1 MRIMVTGC
9 AGFIGSK
16 VSEVLVREGNQVVGV
31 DNVNNAYD
39 ARLKEWRLSQLQ
51 QHRSFTFHKVDIVD
65 RKDLERLFQ
74 DQPIEAVVNLAARA
88 GVRQSVS
95 NPGVY
100 YETNVAGTLNLLT
113 LSRDHR
119 VKKFVLAST
128 SSLYGEG
135 ERPFREDQST
145 DRPLSPY
152 AASKKAAETLCYTYH
167 FLDGLDVSVLR
178 YFTVYGP
185 AGRPEMSIFRFI
197 RWIAEGERLM
207 LYGDGT
213 QERDFTYVDDVAHG
227 TALALKPVG
236 YEVVNIGSD
245 RPVSI
250 RHVISLLEDMLGRRA
265 RLEHRPPHAADVP
278 ATWAHIGKA
287 RRILAWEPR
296 TSLEEGLR
304 ATVEWYETNRSWAS
318 QIELGD

>member
-16 VSEVLVREGNQVVGV
+16 VSEVLVQEGNQVVGV

-39 ARLKEWRLSQLQ
+39 PRLKVWRLSQLQ
-51 QHRSFTFHKVDIVD
+51 QHSNFTFHKADIVD
-65 RKDLERLFQ
+65 RQDLERLFR

-88 GVRQSVS
+88 GVRQSVP
-95 NPGVY
+95 NPWAY
-100 YETNVAGTLNLLT
+100 YETNVTGTLNLLA
-113 LSRDHR
+113 LCKEHG

-167 FLDGLDVSVLR
+167 FLHGLDVSVLR
-178 YFTVYGP
+178 YFTVFGV

-197 RWIAEGERLM
+197 RWIAEGDTLM

-213 QERDFTYVDDVAHG
+213 QERDFTFVDDAAHG
-227 TALALKPVG
+227 TALALKPLG

-245 RPVSI
+245 RPVAI
-250 RHVISLLEDMLGRRA
+250 RRVINLLEDMLGRRA
-265 RLEHRPPHAADVP
+265 SLEHRPRHPADVP
-278 ATWAHIGKA
+278 ATWADIGKA
-287 RRILAWEPR
+287 RRILSWEPR
-296 TSLEEGLR
+296 TTFEDGLR
-304 ATVEWYETNRSWAS
+304 AAVDWYDKNRSWAS

>member
-16 VSEVLVREGNQVVGV
+16 VSEVLAREGNQVVGV
-31 DNVNNAYD
+31 DNVNDAYD
-39 ARLKEWRLSQLQ
+39 PRLKVWRLSQLQ
-51 QHRSFTFHKVDIVD
+51 QHTNFTFHKVDILD
-65 RKDLERLFQ
+65 REGLQRLFRGR
-74 DQPIEAVVNLAARA
+74 PIEAVVNLAARA

-95 NPGVY
+95 NPWAY
-100 YETNVAGTLNLLT
+100 YETNVTGTLNLLA
-113 LSRDHR
+113 LCRDHR

-128 SSLYGEG
+128 SSLYGQG

-167 FLDGLDVSVLR
+167 FLHGLDVSILR
-178 YFTVYGP
+178 YFTVFGA

-197 RWIAEGERLM
+197 RWIAEGDTLM
-207 LYGDGT
+207 LYGDGK
-213 QERDFTYVDDVAHG
+213 QERDFTFVNDVAHG

-236 YEVVNIGSD
+236 CEVVNIGSD

-250 RHVISLLEDMLGRRA
+250 RCVIGLLEDMLGRRA
-265 RLEHRPPHAADVP
+265 ALEHCPAHPADVP
-278 ATWAHIGKA
+278 ATWADIGKA
-287 RRILAWEPR
+287 RRILSWEPR
-296 TSLEEGLR
+296 TSLEDGLR
-304 ATVEWYETNRSWAS
+304 ATVEWYDQNRSWAS
-318 QIELGD
+318 QIALGD

>member
-16 VSEVLVREGNQVVGV
+16 VSEVLAREGNQVVGV
-31 DNVNNAYD
+31 DNVNDAYD
-39 ARLKEWRLSQLQ
+39 PRLKVWRLSQLQ
-51 QHRSFTFHKVDIVD
+51 QHTNFTFHKVDILD
-65 RKDLERLFQ
+65 REGLQRLFRGR
-74 DQPIEAVVNLAARA
+74 PIEAVVNLAARA

-95 NPGVY
+95 NPWAY
-100 YETNVAGTLNLLT
+100 YETNVTGTLNLLE
-113 LSRDHR
+113 LCRDHR

-128 SSLYGEG
+128 SSLYGQG

-167 FLDGLDVSVLR
+167 FLHGLDVSILR
-178 YFTVYGP
+178 YFTVFGA

-197 RWIAEGERLM
+197 RWIAEGDTLM
-207 LYGDGT
+207 LYGDGK
-213 QERDFTYVDDVAHG
+213 QERDFTFVNDVAHG

-236 YEVVNIGSD
+236 CEVVNIGSD

-250 RHVISLLEDMLGRRA
+250 RCVIGLLEDMLGRRA
-265 RLEHRPPHAADVP
+265 SLEHCPAHPADVP
-278 ATWAHIGKA
+278 ATWADIGKA
-287 RRILAWEPR
+287 RRILSWEPR
-296 TSLEEGLR
+296 TSLEDGLR
-304 ATVEWYETNRSWAS
+304 ATVEWYDQNRSWAS
-318 QIELGD
+318 QIALGD

>member
-16 VSEVLVREGNQVVGV
+16 VSEVLAREGNQVVGV
-31 DNVNNAYD
+31 DNVNDAYD
-39 ARLKEWRLSQLQ
+39 PRLKVWRLSQLQ
-51 QHRSFTFHKVDIVD
+51 QHTNFTFHKVDILD
-65 RKDLERLFQ
+65 REGLQRLFRGRS
-74 DQPIEAVVNLAARA
+74 IEAVVNLAARA

-95 NPGVY
+95 NPWAY
-100 YETNVAGTLNLLT
+100 YETNVTGTLNLLA
-113 LSRDHR
+113 LCRDHR

-128 SSLYGEG
+128 SSLYGQG

-167 FLDGLDVSVLR
+167 FLHGLDVSILR
-178 YFTVYGP
+178 YFTVFGA

-197 RWIAEGERLM
+197 RWIAEGDTLM
-207 LYGDGT
+207 LYGDGK
-213 QERDFTYVDDVAHG
+213 QERDFTFVNDVAHG

-236 YEVVNIGSD
+236 CEVVNIGSD

-250 RHVISLLEDMLGRRA
+250 RCVIGLLEDMLGRRA
-265 RLEHRPPHAADVP
+265 SLEHCPAHPADVP
-278 ATWAHIGKA
+278 ATWADIGKA
-287 RRILAWEPR
+287 RRILSWEPR
-296 TSLEEGLR
+296 TSLEDGLR
-304 ATVEWYETNRSWAS
+304 ATVEWYDQNRSWAS
-318 QIELGD
+318 QIALGD